1 MEVLKK
7 VFQNQIPKGDFYIKL
22 YNSEDE
28 SLTVQLYDF
37 NYFVFVTFKRY
48 KAIRMIEEGMLLM
61 NYIYSAPEF
70 EKYKQDDFVNTIYEI
85 IGGTYVKYLDEIN
98 NNNLRANEMHAYIFV
113 TMNYVTEIVTD
124 TIPHFEV
131 INR

>member
-98 NNNLRANEMHAYIFV
+98 NNNLRTNEMHAYIFV